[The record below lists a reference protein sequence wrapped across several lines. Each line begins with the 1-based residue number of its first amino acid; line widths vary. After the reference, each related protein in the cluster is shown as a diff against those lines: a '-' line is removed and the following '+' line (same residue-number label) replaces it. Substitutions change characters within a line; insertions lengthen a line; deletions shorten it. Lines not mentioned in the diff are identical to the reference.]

1 MKKVVLF
8 VFTILLIGILNFTYV
23 SAYDDNYSK
32 DIITVDD
39 FDLSRSNDVLRKN
52 GYGEISIKN
61 IMHSIMNGNVSD
73 TLWDVAQII
82 YGKTVG
88 DVNVVKKTII
98 NLVLIIILSAFFTN
112 FASVFSKD
120 NVSETGF
127 FIYYLLAIT
136 IMVALFENFC
146 VVTIDFI
153 KLLMEFMC
161 GIVPAYFLSVSIV
174 GQASAAG
181 FYQLVL
187 VIIAVTEFIFL
198 NIAIPL
204 IKVYVAISLVNNIS
218 REDFLSK
225 AAEVIRNIIVFIN
238 KFMLATVTG
247 INIIQGLILPA
258 VDGVKNTTIRKFM
271 GALPVIGDGTD
282 AMTGIMLGSVNLIK
296 NTIGGLTII
305 IILVICIVPFIK
317 IQLYS
322 FGIQIAMAAIQPVA
336 DKRIIDSLSCMCK
349 GTKLLARLIVS
360 AAILFV
366 ISIAI
371 ICMVTGKG

>member
-1 MKKVVLF
+1 MKRVFIVVF
-8 VFTILLIGILNFTYV
+8 VILLIGILNYTYV
-23 SAYDDNYSK
+23 KADTK
-32 DIITVDD
+32 DELSGGISVED
-39 FDLSRSNDVLRKN
+39 FDLSEGSNVLRRN
-52 GYGEISIKN
+52 GYDEINIKE
-61 IMHSIMNGNVSD
+61 IMHGIMNGNISD
-73 TLWDVAQII
+73 TFSYVGKII
-82 YGKTVG
+82 YNRTIG
-88 DVNVVKKTII
+88 DVNLVKKSII

-112 FASVFSKD
+112 FARVFSKD

-127 FIYYLLAIT
+127 FICYLLAIT
-136 IMVALFENFC
+136 IMVTLFENFC
-146 VVTIDFI
+146 LITIDFV
-153 KLLMEFMC
+153 KLLMEFLY
-161 GIVPAYFLSVSIV
+161 GIVPAYFLSVAIV
-174 GQASAAG
+174 GQASAVG

-198 NIAIPL
+198 NIVIPL
-204 IKVYVAISLVNNIS
+204 IKIYVAISLVNNIS

-225 AAEVIRNIIVFIN
+225 AADVIKNVIGFIN

-271 GALPVIGDGTD
+271 GALPVIGDGTE

-305 IILVICIVPFIK
+305 IILVICVIPFIK

-322 FGIQIAMAAIQPVA
+322 LGVQIAMAVVQPIA
-336 DKRIIDSLSCMCK
+336 DKRIIDSLSCICD
-349 GTKLLARLIVS
+349 GTKLLVRLIIS
-360 AAILFV
+360 AAVLFI

-371 ICMVTGKG
+371 ICMVTGKE

>member
-1 MKKVVLF
+1 MKRVFIVVF
-8 VFTILLIGILNFTYV
+8 VILLIGILNYTYV
-23 SAYDDNYSK
+23 KADTK
-32 DIITVDD
+32 DELSGGISVED
-39 FDLSRSNDVLRKN
+39 FDLSEGSNVLRRN
-52 GYGEISIKN
+52 GYDEINIKE
-61 IMHSIMNGNVSD
+61 IMHGIMNGNISD
-73 TLWDVAQII
+73 TFSYVGKII
-82 YGKTVG
+82 YNRTIG
-88 DVNVVKKTII
+88 DVNLVKKSII

-112 FASVFSKD
+112 FARVFSKD

-127 FIYYLLAIT
+127 FICYLLAIT
-136 IMVALFENFC
+136 IMVTLFENFC
-146 VVTIDFI
+146 LITIDFV
-153 KLLMEFMC
+153 KLLMEFLY
-161 GIVPAYFLSVSIV
+161 GIVPAYFLSVAIV
-174 GQASAAG
+174 GQASAVG

-198 NIAIPL
+198 NIVIPL
-204 IKVYVAISLVNNIS
+204 IKIYVAISLVNNIS

-225 AAEVIRNIIVFIN
+225 AADVIKNVIGFIN

-271 GALPVIGDGTD
+271 GALPVIGDGTE

-305 IILVICIVPFIK
+305 IILVICVIPFIK

-322 FGIQIAMAAIQPVA
+322 LGVQIAMAVVQPIA
-336 DKRIIDSLSCMCK
+336 DKRIIDSLSCICD
-349 GTKLLARLIVS
+349 GTKLLARLIIS
-360 AAILFV
+360 AAILFI

-371 ICMVTGKG
+371 ICMVTGKE